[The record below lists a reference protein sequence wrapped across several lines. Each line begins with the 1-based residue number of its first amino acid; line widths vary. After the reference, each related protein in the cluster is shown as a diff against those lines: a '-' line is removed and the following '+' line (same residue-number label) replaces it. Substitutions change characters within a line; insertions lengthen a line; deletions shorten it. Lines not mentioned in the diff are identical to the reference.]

1 MSARWEVFENPG
13 KPGEWISYIENDTNY
28 LGGERHRTKA
38 VAEAYGRKIAAEYND
53 GARPLPEPPSDG
65 PLIFI
70 YEEPEMKP

>member
-1 MSARWEVFENPG
+1 
-13 KPGEWISYIENDTNY
+13 
-28 LGGERHRTKA
+28 